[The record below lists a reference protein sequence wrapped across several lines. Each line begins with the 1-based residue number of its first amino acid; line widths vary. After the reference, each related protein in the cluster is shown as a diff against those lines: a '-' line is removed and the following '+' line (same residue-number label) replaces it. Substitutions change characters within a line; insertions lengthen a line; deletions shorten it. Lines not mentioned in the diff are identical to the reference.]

1 MGSAVEDQD
10 SDIMRFIANLLDLDI
25 QEVTATMRLSD
36 LVADSFMLVQ
46 LSIDVQEQFN
56 VIFYADDL
64 GRIDHVGDLV
74 DLVRER
80 M

>member
-25 QEVTATMRLSD
+25 QEVSATMRLSD

>member
-64 GRIDHVGDLV
+64 GRIDYVGDLV

>member
-1 MGSAVEDQD
+1 
-10 SDIMRFIANLLDLDI
+10 MRFIANLLDLDI
-25 QEVTATMRLSD
+25 QEVTATMRVSD

-46 LSIDVQEQFN
+46 LSIEVQEQFN
-56 VIFYADDL
+56 VIFYTDDL
-64 GRIDHVGDLV
+64 GRIDYVGDLV

>member
-1 MGSAVEDQD
+1 MGSAVEHQD

-46 LSIDVQEQFN
+46 LSIEVQEQFN

>member
-1 MGSAVEDQD
+1 MGSAVEHQD

-36 LVADSFMLVQ
+36 LVADSFMLVH

>member
-1 MGSAVEDQD
+1 MGSAVEHQD
-10 SDIMRFIANLLDLDI
+10 SDIMRFIAYLLDLDI

-46 LSIDVQEQFN
+46 LSIEVQEQFN
-56 VIFYADDL
+56 IIFYADDL
-64 GRIDHVGDLV
+64 GRIDYVGDLV

>member
-46 LSIDVQEQFN
+46 LSIEVQEQFN